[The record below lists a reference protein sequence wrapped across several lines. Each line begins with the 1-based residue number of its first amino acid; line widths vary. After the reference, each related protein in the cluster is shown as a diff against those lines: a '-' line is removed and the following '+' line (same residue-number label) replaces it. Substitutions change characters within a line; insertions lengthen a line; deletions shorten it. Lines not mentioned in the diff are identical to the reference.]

1 MRTAVDPARVTSM
14 SPSRPLSRR
23 GFLGALGLAGAGVAL
38 VACSDGNSGSG
49 NSGSGSTD
57 TSNRILF
64 GDDEITA
71 TENAR
76 YHSGKTVEA
85 TIAAVMANFTV
96 DGKTVMASAYADGTN
111 PATVPTGPEVRAS
124 YGDEV
129 KVRHV
134 NTLDTETVIHWHGIH
149 IRNDMDGAPPL
160 TGEAAAAGAT
170 LDYNFIVDHPGTY
183 WYHSHSG
190 LQADEAMLGAL
201 IVEDPEDPYKADADH
216 VIILDDWV
224 CGRDTMPSDILGALN
239 PALAGH
245 AASGSAHA
253 HHSGGDTASGA
264 AASSAAATPQV
275 PEAAKKLVAGRFA
288 ESKELGGM
296 VQHIAYPTHLINGR
310 STADATALSGKF
322 GKVRLRIINAAGET
336 PYRFAVAGKTMTVI
350 ETDGYAASQVEAS
363 SIIIG
368 MAQRID
374 VLIDLDDEAVPFVA
388 VPEGTGRP
396 SQAGAFVATT
406 VKADGAADLPAA
418 ALASAAGAAE
428 LKKTPLQDKDFSA
441 ADSAK
446 LEKRNPDRS
455 YKLELIQSDDAY
467 VWGIAGEDVGKITMK
482 TGERISI
489 EMTNSTDMWHPMHLH
504 GHTFSVPDFGGLRRD
519 TLIIQPKETLTFEFD
534 ADNPGGWMFHCHN
547 AYHLDAGMTTNFYY
561 ER

>member
-14 SPSRPLSRR
+14 SLSRPLSRR

-253 HHSGGDTASGA
+253 HHSGGATASGA

-310 STADATALSGKF
+310 STADAKALSGKS

>member
-14 SPSRPLSRR
+14 SLSRPLSRR

-253 HHSGGDTASGA
+253 HHSGGATASGA
-264 AASSAAATPQV
+264 AASSAAATQQV

-310 STADATALSGKF
+310 STADAKALSGKS

>member
-1 MRTAVDPARVTSM
+1 MRTAVDLARVVSQ
-14 SPSRPLSRR
+14 PLSRPLSRR
-23 GFLGALGLAGAGVAL
+23 GFLAALGLTGAGVAL
-38 VACSDGNSGSG
+38 VACSDGDGGSD
-49 NSGSGSTD
+49 SSGSTD
-57 TSNRILF
+57 TSNRIGF
-64 GDDEITA
+64 ADDEITA
-71 TENAR
+71 TEEAR
-76 YHSGKTVEA
+76 YHSGNTVEA
-85 TIAAVMANFTV
+85 TVAAVMANFAV
-96 DGKTVMASAYADGTN
+96 DGKTAMAAGYSDGTN
-111 PATVPTGPEVRAS
+111 PATLPTGPEIRAS
-124 YGDEV
+124 YGDEL
-129 KVRHV
+129 KIRHV
-134 NTLDTETVIHWHGIH
+134 NTLDSETVIHWHGIH

-170 LDYNFIVDHPGTY
+170 LEYDFIVDHPGTY

-201 IVEDPEDPYKADADH
+201 IVEDPSDPYEADADH

-224 CGRDTMPSDILGALN
+224 CGRDTMPSDILGGLN

-253 HHSGGDTASGA
+253 HHSGGATASGA
-264 AASSAAATPQV
+264 AGSSAAAEPEV
-275 PEAAKKLVAGRFA
+275 PEAAKQLVAGPFA
-288 ESKELGGM
+288 ESEELGGM

-310 STADATALSGKF
+310 STADSESLSGSS

-336 PYRFAVAGKTMTVI
+336 PYRFAVPGKKMTVI
-350 ETDGYAASQVEAS
+350 ETDGYAAEQVEAS
-363 SIIIG
+363 SVIIG

-396 SQAGAFVATT
+396 SGAGTFVATT
-406 VKADGAADLPAA
+406 VKAEGAADLPASV
-418 ALASAAGAAE
+418 LEGAAE
-428 LKKTPLQDKDFSA
+428 AEELKETPLQDRDFSA
-441 ADSAK
+441 ASSAK
-446 LEKRNPDRS
+446 LEEKDPDRS
-455 YKLELIQSDDAY
+455 YKLELIQSEDAY

-519 TLIIQPKETLTFEFD
+519 TLIIHPEETLTFEFD

>member
-1 MRTAVDPARVTSM
+1 MRTAVDLAELATRPL
-14 SPSRPLSRR
+14 SRPLSRR
-23 GFLGALGLAGAGVAL
+23 GFLGVLGLAGAGVAL
-38 VACSDGNSGSG
+38 VACGDGDGDSGSG
-49 NSGSGSTD
+49 GSGSTD
-57 TSNRILF
+57 TSNRITF
-64 GDDEITA
+64 TDDEITA

-96 DGKTVMASAYADGTN
+96 DGKTTMAAGYSDGTN
-111 PATVPTGPEVRAS
+111 PAVLPTGPEIRAS

-134 NTLDTETVIHWHGIH
+134 NTLDADTVIHWHGIH

-160 TGEAAAAGAT
+160 TGESAAAGAT
-170 LDYNFIVDHPGTY
+170 LDYSFVVDHPGTY

-201 IVEDPEDPYKADADH
+201 IVEDLDDPYKADADH

-224 CGRDTMPSDILGALN
+224 CGRDTMPSDILGGLN

-253 HHSGGDTASGA
+253 HHSGSATASGA
-264 AASSAAATPQV
+264 VSSSAAAEPQV
-275 PEAAKKLVAGRFA
+275 PEAAKRLVAGPFA
-288 ESKELGGM
+288 ESEELGGM

-310 STADATALSGKF
+310 STADAEALSGNS

-336 PYRFAVAGKTMTVI
+336 PYRCAVAGKKMTVI
-350 ETDGYAASQVEAS
+350 ETDGYAATQVEAS
-363 SIIIG
+363 SVIIG

-388 VPEGTGRP
+388 VPEGNGRP
-396 SQAGAFVATT
+396 STAGAFVATT
-406 VKADGAADLPAA
+406 VKADSAADLPAS
-418 ALASAAGAAE
+418 ALNAAAE
-428 LKKTPLQDKDFSA
+428 AEELRETPLQDRDFSA

-504 GHTFSVPDFGGLRRD
+504 GHTFAVPEFGGLRRD
-519 TLIIQPKETLTFEFD
+519 TLIIHPEETLTFEFD

>member
-14 SPSRPLSRR
+14 SLSRPLSRR

-96 DGKTVMASAYADGTN
+96 DGKTAMASAYADGTN

-253 HHSGGDTASGA
+253 HHSGGATASGA